1 MNNRKVSTATIIRTI
16 CLALA
21 LVNQILSSTG
31 HSVILIT
38 NEEIEQLVS
47 TGLTVAAAVAS
58 WWNNNSFTQEAIAAD
73 DFLYRLQEENKK

>member
-1 MNNRKVSTATIIRTI
+1 MNNRKVSAATIIRTI

-31 HSVILIT
+31 HSVIPIT

-73 DFLYRLQEENKK
+73 DFLYRLQEESKK

>member
-31 HSVILIT
+31 HSVIPIT

>member
-1 MNNRKVSTATIIRTI
+1 MNNRKVSTATIIRTV

-21 LVNQILSSTG
+21 LVNQILSGTG
-31 HSVILIT
+31 HSVIPIS

-47 TGLTVAAAVAS
+47 TGLTVAAAIVS

>member
-1 MNNRKVSTATIIRTI
+1 MNNRKVSAATIIRTI

-31 HSVILIT
+31 HSVIPIT

>member
-31 HSVILIT
+31 HAVIPIS

>member
-31 HSVILIT
+31 HSVIPIS

-73 DFLYRLQEENKK
+73 DFLYRLQEEGKK

>member
-31 HSVILIT
+31 HSVIPIT

-73 DFLYRLQEENKK
+73 DFLYRLQEESKK